1 MNFEQ
6 YAELKVGDYVYKITD
21 VGIVKM
27 KIISDIGYGFKLENG
42 YRLYVSCHNL
52 SRCKVYFTSEEE
64 AKEYVRVQK
73 ANKIKKQKLY
83 ELEKQLNE
91 EYNINT
97 FFIKI

>member
-1 MNFEQ
+1 MSYDE
-6 YAELKVGDYVYKITD
+6 YLDLKVGDYVYKTTD
-21 VGIVKM
+21 VGIIKI
-27 KIISDIGYGFKLENG
+27 KIISEMNYGFKLENG
-42 YRLYVSCHNL
+42 YRLYIARSSQ

-64 AKEYVRVQK
+64 AKEYTRIQK

-91 EYNINT
+91 EYNIDT